1 MLPLSTQEP
10 LTRDNAVTI
19 FIDLQLGAIGSIQS
33 MDRQELTQNAI
44 ALAKVCTILQ
54 LPVII
59 AAADIP
65 GDRGT
70 VLPELV
76 EQLPNATHIKHATNN
91 SWETPEFVEKI
102 QQLGRKHLVMAGLA
116 TDVGLCLPAIS
127 AVTAGYQVSAIV
139 DVSGTLNQRIERAAW
154 MRMAQAGV
162 ILTSWTGFTGE
173 IQHNYTQPPGSELL
187 KIIGESSHFKPNAIS
202 IPSP

>member
-1 MLPLSTQEP
+1 MRLP
-10 LTRDNAVTI
+10 
-19 FIDLQLGAIGSIQS
+19 
-33 MDRQELTQNAI
+33 
-44 ALAKVCTILQ
+44 LAKVCRILQ

-76 EQLPNATHIKHATNN
+76 NQLPNATHIKHATNN

-127 AVTAGYQVSAIV
+127 AVAAGYQVSAIV
-139 DVSGTLNQRIERAAW
+139 DVSGTLNQRIEQAAW
-154 MRMAQAGV
+154 MRMTQAGV
-162 ILTSWTGFTGE
+162 ILTSWTEFTGE
-173 IQHNYTQPPGSELL
+173 NSAQLHSAPRI
-187 KIIGESSHFKPNAIS
+187 
-202 IPSP
+202 